1 MNTAREYTLDDLDSD
16 MKHLSDA
23 IDILAD
29 ITFQRDAPMYPDK
42 ADSLLWLIREE
53 ANRMVERVEGMFP
66 GNKAAREGGQS
77 NG

>member
-1 MNTAREYTLDDLDSD
+1 MSATREYTLNDLDSD

-29 ITFQRDAPMYPDK
+29 ITFERDDRMYPEK

-53 ANRMVERVEGMFP
+53 ANRMVERVERMP
-66 GNKAAREGGQS
+66 ACKAAGKGGQS
-77 NG
+77 NV